1 MMKFYLAPMEGLTGY
16 VFRNAHR
23 ECFGEMDRY
32 FTPFLASKKLSSK
45 EKKEVLPENNSG
57 IDVVPQ
63 ILTNKAEEFIFIVR
77 QLEQRGYTEVNLN
90 LGCPSGTV
98 TAKNR
103 GAGFLKAQDELRV
116 FLEKIYAGSPLPI
129 SIKTRIGAYNPEEF
143 QELIE
148 LYNDFPL
155 TELIIHPRL
164 MTDFYKGSPRLE
176 NFSEA
181 VAKSVHS
188 LCYNGDINSVSDYQK
203 IVEMFPTV
211 NKVMLGRGLLANPGL
226 VNEIKGSEAI
236 TTSVLKG
243 FHSKLFEGYKESIGD
258 ERNTLFKMK
267 ELWVFMRGFF
277 KDCDRELQNIRKAD
291 NYMEYEIAVRALMER
306 KICYTKS

>member
-45 EKKEVLPENNSG
+45 EKKEVLPENNAG

-63 ILTNKAEEFIFIVR
+63 ILTNKAEEFVFIVK
-77 QLEQRGYTEVNLN
+77 QLELRGYKEINLN

-103 GAGFLKAQDELRV
+103 GSGFLKVTDELRS

-143 QELIE
+143 QELVE
-148 LYNDFPL
+148 LYNEFPL

-176 NFSEA
+176 NFAEA
-181 VAKSVHS
+181 VSKSVHS
-188 LCYNGDINSVSDYQK
+188 LCYNGDVNTVSDYNRIAK
-203 IVEMFPTV
+203 MFPTV
-211 NKVMLGRGLLANPGL
+211 EKIMLGRGLLANPGL
-226 VNEIKGSEAI
+226 VNEIKGEAPI
-236 TTSVLKG
+236 STTLLED
-243 FHSKLFEGYKESIGD
+243 FHKKLFEGYKESIGD

-291 NYMEYEIAVRALMER
+291 NFMEYEIAVRALMAR
-306 KICYTKS
+306 R